1 MNNAFSRPMSGQTS
15 NEKRHAGAEHKRK
28 HHGSSLEGVGA
39 TLRPK
44 HFEGSIG
51 DPQKVDPRYNPE
63 QRALDREEAKPGT
76 RGDKGAAGAENL
88 PPQSAENVV
97 RERF

>member
-1 MNNAFSRPMSGQTS
+1 MTGQTS
-15 NEKRHAGAEHKRK
+15 NEKHHAGAEHHRK

-39 TLRPK
+39 NAGPK
-44 HFEGSIG
+44 HVEGGQG

-88 PPQSAENVV
+88 PPQPAETVAS
-97 RERF
+97 ERF